1 MSKRVKKILLFEE
14 YSKLSEGIESK
25 IRQYIKQNKRELDAL
40 ADGDEWETIYKG
52 LYTEFDE
59 LETSKKGKEL
69 RQTFDF
75 IF

>member
-1 MSKRVKKILLFEE
+1 MSKRAKKILLFEE

-40 ADGDEWETIYKG
+40 ADSDEWETIYKG

-59 LETSKKGKEL
+59 LEASKKGKEL
-69 RQTFDF
+69 KQTFDF